1 MSFIKAAVIGH
12 PVKHSKSPLIH
23 HYWIKK
29 YGLQGSYEAI
39 DLAPENLES
48 GLKDLIK
55 EGYTGFNFTVP
66 HKEAVMRLCDSID
79 LNAQSIGAVNTAVV
93 EGKKLRGMNTDA
105 YGFLTNITESTG
117 GFSFGGKCAV
127 VLGAGGA
134 ARAVVSGLIGAGIS
148 KIMLLNR
155 THKHAASLAASL
167 NMGTD
172 IITEI
177 NWDDRETILEKA
189 DVLINTTSLGM
200 SGNPVLEVDL
210 KNLPQH
216 ALVSDIVYAPLMTKL
231 LQDAETRGN
240 KIVTGI
246 GMLLHQ
252 ARPAFKAWFGVMPE
266 VTDELQERILK

>member
-39 DLAPENLES
+39 DLAPENLER

-66 HKEAVMRLCDSID
+66 HKEAVMKLCDSVD
-79 LNAQSIGAVNTAVV
+79 LNAQSIGAVNTVAV

-134 ARAVVSGLIGAGIS
+134 ARAVIGGLMGAGIG
-148 KIMLLNR
+148 KIILMNR
-155 THKHAASLAASL
+155 TKGRALALASEMDMATGIIHVADWESRD
-167 NMGTD
+167 D
-172 IITEI
+172 IMHE
-177 NWDDRETILEKA
+177 A
-189 DVLINTTSLGM
+189 DLLVNTTSLGM
-200 SGNPVLEVDL
+200 NGQLPLEIDL
-210 KNLPQH
+210 KKLSAR
-216 ALVSDIVYAPLMTKL
+216 ALVNDIVYAPLETQL
-231 LQDAETRGN
+231 LKDARALGATT
-240 KIVTGI
+240 VSGI

-266 VTDELQERILK
+266 VTDELQELVLK